1 MNIYQHFRPEER
13 EFIDQVLQWKQFVE
27 DAYSPKL
34 TDFLDPR
41 EQQIVNM
48 IIGETTDI
56 RCHFFGGAEHSERQ
70 RAMIIPE
77 YYRIENEDYQISLFD
92 IEYPKKFVS
101 IEHPQVLGSLMS
113 LGIKR
118 EKFGD
123 ILIEGD
129 RVQVVV
135 AKEIDSYI
143 QMQLSSIGRAKITLK
158 EIPFSEAIK
167 IHNVWVEET
176 VTVSSLRLD
185 TVVSAIYNIS
195 RQKSQLFIE
204 QGLIKVNFVT
214 VEKPSF
220 ECGEFDMISVRGY
233 GRSKI
238 ISIEGKT
245 KKDKWRIT
253 IGKQK

>member
-1 MNIYQHFRPEER
+1 MSIYQHFRPEER
-13 EFIDQVLQWKQFVE
+13 EFIDQVIQWKHYVE

-41 EQQIVNM
+41 EQQIVKM
-48 IIGETTDI
+48 IIGESSDI
-56 RCHFFGGAEHSERQ
+56 SCHFFGGAENSERQ
-70 RAMIIPE
+70 RALIIPE
-77 YYRIENEDYQISLFD
+77 YYRVEHEDYQLSLFD
-92 IEYPKKFVS
+92 IEYPKKFVT

-143 QMQLSSIGRAKITLK
+143 QMQLSSIGRAKISLK
-158 EIPFSEAIK
+158 EIPLSEAIM
-167 IHNVWVEET
+167 IRNIWVEEA

-185 TVVSAIYNIS
+185 TVVSALYHIS
-195 RQKSQLFIE
+195 RQKSQLLIE
-204 QGLIKVNFVT
+204 HGQIKVNFGT
-214 VEKPSF
+214 IEKPSF

-253 IGKQK
+253 AGKQK

>member
-13 EFIDQVLQWKQFVE
+13 EFIDQVIQWKNYVE
-27 DAYSPKL
+27 DAYTPKL

-41 EQQIVNM
+41 EQQIVKL

-56 RCHFFGGAEHSERQ
+56 RCHFFGGAEYTERQ
-70 RAMIIPE
+70 RALIIPE
-77 YYRIENEDYQISLFD
+77 YYQVENEDYQISFFE
-92 IEYPKKFVS
+92 IEYPKKFVK

-143 QMQLSSIGRAKITLK
+143 QMQLSSIGRAKINLK
-158 EIPFSEAIK
+158 EVSFTDVITIRNKWE
-167 IHNVWVEET
+167 EET
-176 VTVSSLRLD
+176 TTVSSLRLD
-185 TVVSAIYNIS
+185 TVIAALYHIS
-195 RQKSQLFIE
+195 RQKSQLLIE
-204 QGLIKVNFVT
+204 QGLVKVNFT
-214 VEKPSF
+214 NIIKPSF
-220 ECGEFDMISVRGY
+220 ECGEFDLISVRGY
-233 GRSKI
+233 GRTKI
-238 ISIEGKT
+238 LSIEGKT

-253 IGKQK
+253 AGKQK